1 MMIKKTGKALLAG
14 MLALSIGVTAA
25 ACGSKTDIKA
35 TTADPERTFSF
46 WISTVDGT
54 GAGGVYDKYE
64 QNPGVV
70 FLTDREFTYKT
81 STKNADGSYT
91 LNDTTQTNN
100 IALNYLSPA
109 PGASAQTSFITSL
122 NSADIL
128 ELSYSPDSITT
139 LYENGQAMDLTYWVE
154 NYMPNYLA
162 YIEEHGLGNLVTNEV
177 NGERKYLQIYNYT
190 VQPDSWQG
198 YQYRRDWILEFGET
212 FDENGTMSGKTF
224 KEANPSWGWQDYG
237 SDNAKWVDEI
247 VFPSWYGLQYTTAD
261 NGKASG
267 MGTLTKSETLYNYIR
282 NVYKT
287 YADERGGN
295 EFPYEG
301 QWPVTISDWE
311 WMLDIFQ
318 IALEESGYAS
328 KGYCMTLYQSGF
340 INTGNLVSSFGGGG
354 PEWYVNPNTNTVE
367 FGGESDTVKTYLK
380 TMNQWYANG
389 WIDTG
394 FQSNSESM
402 FWHTGEQETYGG
414 YSGIY
419 CAQDSTLLGQMDI
432 SEGYEDDPTYGICSY
447 GMPLP
452 VNDKYGSEAQQY
464 QDPYVFYILSAEA
477 GSCMVSTKAA
487 NKDLPALFTFLDYL
501 YTKEAGIVNNAGLTK
516 EQVENSQEGVQKLY
530 EEFGLVN
537 GANFTDEEGV
547 VRRTLE
553 FENLD
558 TTSRRYFQAT
568 RWPAGAAYEVHE
580 YAPND
585 LSIFRRFLWKFY
597 DADGYI
603 ENSFYDQLSAGQYK
617 AFQTAQTQMRNSYLS
632 NVPGFIKGEKDVD
645 SAWDTYINGLKKDLG
660 IDRLTTALNSLLQ
673 EL

>member
-1 MMIKKTGKALLAG
+1 MIKKLGTTLLTG
-14 MLALSIGVTAA
+14 MLVLGIGLTAA
-25 ACGSKTDIKA
+25 ACGGKADITA

-64 QNPGVV
+64 QNPGIV
-70 FLTDREFTYKT
+70 FLTDRDFTYKT

-128 ELSYSPDSITT
+128 ELSYSPDPITT

-162 YIEEHGLGNLVTNEV
+162 YIEEHDLGNLVTNEV

-212 FDENGTMSGKTF
+212 FDENGTMSGQTF

-237 SDNAKWVDEI
+237 TENAKWVDEI

-261 NGKASG
+261 NGKTSG
-267 MGTLTKSETLYNYIR
+267 MGTLTKSNTLYEYIR
-282 NVYKT
+282 NDYKT
-287 YADERGGN
+287 YADGRSSG

-318 IALEESGYAS
+318 IALEEKGYTD
-328 KGYCMTLYQSGF
+328 KGYCMTLYQAGF
-340 INTGNLVSSFGGGG
+340 INTGNLVSSFGGGS
-354 PEWYVNPNTNTVE
+354 PEWYINPNTNTVE
-367 FGGESDTVKTYLK
+367 FGGESETIKTYLK
-380 TMNQWYANG
+380 TMNEWYENG

-394 FQSNSESM
+394 FQSNDEST
-402 FWHTGEQETYGG
+402 FWHTGEEETRGG
-414 YSGIY
+414 YAGIY
-419 CAQDSTLLGQMDI
+419 CAQDSALLGLMDI

-452 VNDKYGSEAQQY
+452 VNDKYGSAAQQY
-464 QDPYVFYILSAEA
+464 QDPYVFYILSEEA

-487 NKDLPALFTFLDYL
+487 DKDLPALFTFLDYL
-501 YTKEAGIVNNAGLTK
+501 YTKEAGIVNNGGLTK
-516 EQVENSQEGVQKLY
+516 EQVENSQEGIQELY

-537 GANFTDEEGV
+537 GANFTDEDGV

-558 TTSRRYFQAT
+558 TTSRLYFQST
-568 RWPAGAAYEVHE
+568 RWPAGAAYAVNE
-580 YAPND
+580 YAPNE
-585 LSIFRRFLWKFY
+585 LSIYRRFLWKFY

-603 ENSFYDQLSAGQYK
+603 ENSFYDQLPSGQYR

-645 SAWDTYINGLKKDLG
+645 SSWDSYIDGLIEDLG
-660 IDRLTTALNSLLQ
+660 IDRLTTALNNLLQ